1 MRPRPSGQCQ
11 RSGVDVDVDVD
22 VIAPVIVAALVNGN
36 DAVIL
41 IVPSIRRGRRAT
53 GPRPRP
59 CG

>member
-11 RSGVDVDVDVD
+11 RSGVDVD

-53 GPRPRP
+53 GPRLRP